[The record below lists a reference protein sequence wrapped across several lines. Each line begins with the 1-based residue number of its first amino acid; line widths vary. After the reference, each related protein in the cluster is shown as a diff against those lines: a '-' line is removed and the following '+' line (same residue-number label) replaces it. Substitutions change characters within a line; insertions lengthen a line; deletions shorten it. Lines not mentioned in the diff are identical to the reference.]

1 MGTKK
6 RVRFS
11 GTCLKQDKITYN
23 HGKIVSIY
31 IVYEINK
38 KDNTSSDPALEN
50 CLFGVASLTK
60 NADIDKYKYPGYEIG
75 FDRHRFFSHPIG
87 GTDRNVIIIGVIQL
101 ILLKIISI
109 SISSVSI
116 YFNWHLK
123 WKYIETTIYWMQ
135 FY

>member
-38 KDNTSSDPALEN
+38 KDNTSSDSALEN

-109 SISSVSI
+109 SISSVFI